1 MGHFVYQAR
10 GIGEGEPAQ
19 PRPLGTERTLIIKP
33 ESKFLKYSY
42 VTPSY
47 TLNTQMDHPWALQS
61 HLSKAGRWH
70 GMTVASDA
78 NARIVPVLLPTE
90 PDFRGETAAFTM
102 EGMYKTFQHRNTLI
116 VQRSR
121 SFPEVNPDW
130 YPLYKQRT
138 NQGVYIGDA
147 WDEQIEQ
154 GGWIFLR
161 RGDAYAGVRV
171 ALMDTA
177 YEEEKFKRTTDGTQK
192 HFHGANDDPTVKLED
207 RPYRYTDDGRF
218 IVLNDRFSPVII
230 QAGDQKQYRS
240 FEGFMAETQQAPIAL
255 HKTVVPSFNI
265 LLFTPPVEN
274 APEMVFNTANNEIPM
289 LNDQYISYEHP
300 MTFDSPYLKSE
311 YKNGKIQIEFAGEL
325 LELNFADEGKK

>member
-1 MGHFVYQAR
+1 
-10 GIGEGEPAQ
+10 
-19 PRPLGTERTLIIKP
+19 
-33 ESKFLKYSY
+33 
-42 VTPSY
+42 
-47 TLNTQMDHPWALQS
+47 
-61 HLSKAGRWH
+61 
-70 GMTVASDA
+70 
-78 NARIVPVLLPTE
+78 
-90 PDFRGETAAFTM
+90 
-102 EGMYKTFQHRNTLI
+102 
-116 VQRSR
+116 
-121 SFPEVNPDW
+121 
-130 YPLYKQRT
+130 
-138 NQGVYIGDA
+138 
-147 WDEQIEQ
+147 
-154 GGWIFLR
+154 
-161 RGDAYAGVRV
+161 
-171 ALMDTA
+171 
-177 YEEEKFKRTTDGTQK
+177 
-192 HFHGANDDPTVKLED
+192 VKLED

-300 MTFDSPYLKSE
+300 LTFDSPYLKSE